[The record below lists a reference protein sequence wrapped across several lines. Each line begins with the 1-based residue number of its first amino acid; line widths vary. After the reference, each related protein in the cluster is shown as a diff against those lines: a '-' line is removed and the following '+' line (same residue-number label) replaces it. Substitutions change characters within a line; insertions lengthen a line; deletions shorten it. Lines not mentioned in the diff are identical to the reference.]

1 MTLFKHHNEF
11 AALRKSSTD
20 KGLGLVP
27 TMGALHQGHLSL
39 IERACNEN
47 EEVLVS
53 IFINPTQFDAPS
65 DLLRY
70 PTELEADLSKIN
82 ALNPN
87 CLVYAPQ
94 AEDLYGSSV
103 AAKTYDFG
111 LLNQVMEGAHR
122 KGHFQGVAT
131 VVEKL
136 FRIFQPQRAYFGE
149 KDFQQLQVIKQLVQQ
164 AQLDVEIVSC
174 PIVRTA
180 VGLAL
185 SSRNQ
190 LLTPSA
196 QNAAL
201 ELYAALKA
209 AKTLWQQT
217 PSATSLEHI
226 KKRFD
231 QHPEI
236 SLEYFEIREETTLE
250 IFDPKHHQ
258 HPRAFIAAQLG
269 KIRLIDNLAL
279 EKAIPLQHANR
290 SC

>member
-11 AALRKSSTD
+11 AALRKSSTG

-39 IERACNEN
+39 IERASNEN

-180 VGLAL
+180 V
-185 SSRNQ
+185 
-190 LLTPSA
+190 
-196 QNAAL
+196 
-201 ELYAALKA
+201 
-209 AKTLWQQT
+209 
-217 PSATSLEHI
+217 
-226 KKRFD
+226 RFG
-231 QHPEI
+231 
-236 SLEYFEIREETTLE
+236 
-250 IFDPKHHQ
+250 
-258 HPRAFIAAQLG
+258 AQLAQS
-269 KIRLIDNLAL
+269 IAN
-279 EKAIPLQHANR
+279 PLR
-290 SC
+290 TKCSPGTLCCT

>member
-1 MTLFKHHNEF
+1 MKVFKHHYEF
-11 AALRKSSTD
+11 AALRKASTGN
-20 KGLGLVP
+20 GLGLVP

-39 IERACNEN
+39 IERASNEN

-53 IFINPTQFDAPS
+53 IFINPTQFDDPS

-70 PTELEADLSKIN
+70 PTDLQADLAKID

-94 AEDLYGSSV
+94 AEDLYGTSV
-103 AAKTYDFG
+103 AANTYDFG

-180 VGLAL
+180 AGLAL

-217 PSATSLEHI
+217 PSAASLEHI
-226 KKRFD
+226 KKRFK

-250 IFDPKHHQ
+250 TFDPKHHQ

>member
-11 AALRKSSTD
+11 AALRKSSTG

-27 TMGALHQGHLSL
+27 TMGVLHQGHLSL
-39 IERACNEN
+39 IERASNEN

-53 IFINPTQFDAPS
+53 IFINPTQFDDPS

-70 PTELEADLSKIN
+70 PIELEADLAKIN

-180 VGLAL
+180 AGLAL

-217 PSATSLEHI
+217 PSAASLEHI

-250 IFDPKHHQ
+250 TFDPKHHQ
-258 HPRAFIAAQLG
+258 YPRAFIAAQLG

>member
-1 MTLFKHHNEF
+1 MKLFKHHHEF
-11 AALRKSSTD
+11 AALQKTSAG

-39 IERACNEN
+39 IERASNEN
-47 EEVLVS
+47 KQVLVS
-53 IFINPTQFDAPS
+53 IFINPTQFDDPS

-70 PTELEADLSKIN
+70 PTDLQADLAKIDT
-82 ALNPN
+82 LNPN

-94 AEDLYGSSV
+94 AADLYGTSIAV
-103 AAKTYDFG
+103 NTYDFG

-180 VGLAL
+180 DGLAL

-190 LLTPSA
+190 LLTTSA
-196 QNAAL
+196 QSAAL
-201 ELYAALKA
+201 ELYAALRA
-209 AKTLWQQT
+209 AKALWQET
-217 PSATSLEHI
+217 PNVATLEHI
-226 KKRFD
+226 KNRFER
-231 QHPEI
+231 HPEI
-236 SLEYFEIREETTLE
+236 SLEYLEIREETTLE
-250 IFDPKHHQ
+250 IFDPKYHQ